1 MLLLQWCLY
10 YLPLVFT
17 LLYSLLTPL
26 SYRIIGCVA
35 ASTQML
41 SMQRCCA
48 QYIIN
53 PRHSCAGG
61 LQYTCFVCLEKYF
74 NQRLLYVSG
83 RFARDLDYLFVA
95 QYIVEA
101 KQI

>member
-41 SMQRCCA
+41 SMQRYCA

-61 LQYTCFVCLEKYF
+61 LQYTCFACLY
-74 NQRLLYVSG
+74 Q

-101 KQI
+101 KQVL